1 MRRATAD
8 SRAETRFRPPAS
20 CAGGQGTGRASS
32 RRSPPRTAWAG
43 SVAGWSQAR
52 GARWP
57 CSMRTAPRG
66 TDSVR
71 ARTEPCS
78 TWSRAARACSSAACS
93 AARARPRRTASP
105 GGAMRRCRPGPF
117 HPRSP
122 RARTRPRARCTS
134 PTNCRPHR
142 TRVSRCSTSR
152 AIAWAWCSTASNR
165 QAGRTWCGPRMRPGS
180 RRACTSHGS
189 RSART
194 IASCACRGF
203 PEPSRS
209 GGREPGGNTSGA
221 GAYILRPSFRRNTAM
236 SVRSSIAALFVI
248 TLPAAAL
255 AGPSLTLY
263 TSDLGLVK
271 ESRTLDYRGSRDTL
285 RLEGVSDRLDATS
298 LRFGPS
304 SGKLARLAYRFD
316 VATGDGLLEKA
327 IGSRVR
333 VVSKTG
339 ERVTEGTLLSADG
352 SWLVVRG
359 DDGALSSLY
368 REAMQEVRLA
378 KPDASLSL
386 KPAIEAVVEG
396 AKKGLGSAELQYL
409 TGGLS
414 WSAEH
419 TLVRTGE
426 TSAQWSAV
434 VRVENTT
441 GRDYRD
447 ASVKLIAGEV
457 SRAGAPMPMDAAPRA
472 MKTTALAMSVPGYAP
487 SEQAFSDFHLYTL
500 PGVATLRDRES
511 QTLVLL
517 EPKTVGSS

>member
-1 MRRATAD
+1 
-8 SRAETRFRPPAS
+8 
-20 CAGGQGTGRASS
+20 
-32 RRSPPRTAWAG
+32 
-43 SVAGWSQAR
+43 
-52 GARWP
+52 
-57 CSMRTAPRG
+57 
-66 TDSVR
+66 
-71 ARTEPCS
+71 
-78 TWSRAARACSSAACS
+78 
-93 AARARPRRTASP
+93 
-105 GGAMRRCRPGPF
+105 
-117 HPRSP
+117 
-122 RARTRPRARCTS
+122 
-134 PTNCRPHR
+134 
-142 TRVSRCSTSR
+142 
-152 AIAWAWCSTASNR
+152 
-165 QAGRTWCGPRMRPGS
+165 
-180 RRACTSHGS
+180 
-189 RSART
+189 
-194 IASCACRGF
+194 
-203 PEPSRS
+203 
-209 GGREPGGNTSGA
+209 
-221 GAYILRPSFRRNTAM
+221 M

-298 LRFGPS
+298 LRFVPS

-359 DDGALSSLY
+359 DDGALSTLY
-368 REAMQEVRLA
+368 REAMQEIRLA
-378 KPDASLSL
+378 KPDAGLSL

-396 AKKGLGSAELQYL
+396 AKRGGGTAELQYL

-414 WSAEH
+414 WGAEH

-447 ASVKLIAGEV
+447 ANVKLIAGEV
-457 SRAGAPMPMDAAPRA
+457 SRAGAPRPVEEMPRA
-472 MKTTALAMSVPGYAP
+472 MKAQAFMAADAGGAP

-500 PGVATLRDRES
+500 PGLVTLRDRES

-517 EPKTVGSS
+517 EPKTVAVKPLYVYRGGNASGVQWKLEMVNSAKEGTGAPLPAGRMRCYAPDGDKDLQLTGETTVRHTAVDEKVTLEMGYAFDLVAERKQVSERRVSDREREYSVEIKLRNRKSVDATIQVEEPANGETDVIKSSIPVKRDEANLLKFTVPVAAGKEVVLTYTARQRW